1 MLMTV
6 ISLAIS
12 LVSIQGFHSL
22 ANQENSSNTA
32 PKTQQVQQE
41 NRNATQPEVLLNG
54 PRTIAVSPQ
63 ALPPGDNV
71 WLVQILSRGGFTG
84 SGRGDLTL
92 TSEGILTWSD
102 ANGSCG
108 KKLTDEAMQAL
119 AKIVLAANAPVTGSG
134 SSLSGMCFDCYVT
147 TMILLR
153 RGTEGVVTAATM
165 SWDDASQAQVAAD
178 LVRIYKAAIAHRGC
192 NL

>member
-12 LVSIQGFHSL
+12 LVSIQGFNFL
-22 ANQENSSNTA
+22 ANQENSSNTT

-41 NRNATQPEVLLNG
+41 NRNATHPEVLLKA

-71 WLVQILSRGGFTG
+71 WMVQIVSGGGFTG

-92 TSEGILTWSD
+92 TSEGILTWSGAD
-102 ANGSCG
+102 GSCG
-108 KKLTDEAMQAL
+108 KKLTDEAMQTL
-119 AKIVLAANAPVTGSG
+119 TKIVLAANAPASG
-134 SSLSGMCFDCYVT
+134 SEKSLSGMCFDCYVT
-147 TMILLR
+147 TMILQR
-153 RGTEGVVTAATM
+153 RGTGGTVSAATV

-178 LVRIYKAAIAHRGC
+178 LVSIYKAAIAYKGC

>member
-12 LVSIQGFHSL
+12 LAGIQDFNSL
-22 ANQENSSNTA
+22 ANQENSSNTT
-32 PKTQQVQQE
+32 PKTQRVQQE
-41 NRNATQPEVLLNG
+41 NRNATHPEVLLKA
-54 PRTIAVSPQ
+54 PRTVAVSPQ
-63 ALPPGDNV
+63 SLPPGDNV
-71 WLVQILSRGGFTG
+71 WTVQILSSGGFTG

-102 ANGSCG
+102 ADRSCG
-108 KKLTDEAMQAL
+108 KKLTAEAMQAL
-119 AKIVLAANAPVTGSG
+119 AKIVLAANVPAIGNE
-134 SSLSGMCFDCYVT
+134 SLLTGMCFDCYVT
-147 TMILLR
+147 TMIVQR
-153 RGTEGVVTAATM
+153 RDIGSVVSAARV

-178 LVRIYKAAIAHRGC
+178 LVSIYKAAIAHKGC